1 MTIKKNQQTTYV
13 TDTHSE
19 GERTVMAKKPNGN
32 TYEMSQKKLI
42 SIIITAIVATAVS
55 TSFALVRVANSDHFS
70 ILALNERVDTL
81 EEVVVP
87 RTEFSRFDS
96 DITNRLDRIEAKL
109 DRLSER

>member
-1 MTIKKNQQTTYV
+1 MTIKNQQTTYV

-19 GERTVMAKKPNGN
+19 GERTVMAEKPNGN
-32 TYEMSQKKLI
+32 TYEMSQKSSFQSSLLLLLQQRLVPALLLLGLLI
-42 SIIITAIVATAVS
+42 VTT
-55 TSFALVRVANSDHFS
+55 LVF
-70 ILALNERVDTL
+70 LFNERVDTL